1 VAPQRGN
8 VGGVPDNSEELG
20 DFARQAPTREVQP
33 QLFDQSLKLNAWQR
47 PPNHHRTG
55 ITFEAKELHGIV
67 GDITPILCGQTRRA
81 AVSIGMTE
89 QYVGR
94 LLACVNARK
103 NARSKLGLRTVID
116 EHGLVMASRMARG
129 DALMAQIGLGLTKT
143 PLFLRGGCGY

>member
-1 VAPQRGN
+1 
-8 VGGVPDNSEELG
+8 
-20 DFARQAPTREVQP
+20 
-33 QLFDQSLKLNAWQR
+33 
-47 PPNHHRTG
+47 
-55 ITFEAKELHGIV
+55 
-67 GDITPILCGQTRRA
+67 
-81 AVSIGMTE
+81 MTE